1 MPIYEF
7 YCESCNVI
15 FNFFSAKVNTE
26 KVPDCPQCGRKKLSK
41 QISTFATIGNAEKKE
56 FDMDGGFDE
65 SKMAQAFESLM
76 RESENINE
84 DDPRQMASL
93 MRSFTSRTGIKLG
106 DTMEEAISRMESGE
120 NPETVEKDL
129 GHLLE
134 GEGFSFDRVKEGV
147 RKRKEK
153 PEYDEKLYEL

>member
-56 FDMDGGFDE
+56 FDMAGGFDE

-120 NPETVEKDL
+120 DPETVEKDL

-134 GEGFSFDRVKEGV
+134 GEDSSFDLVKEGV

>member
-7 YCESCNVI
+7 YCQSCNVI

-26 KVPDCPQCGRKKLSK
+26 KIPACPQCGREKLSK
-41 QISTFATIGNAEKKE
+41 QISTFATVGKAEE
-56 FDMDGGFDE
+56 NDFSMAGCFDE
-65 SKMAQAFESLM
+65 SKMEEAFESLM
-76 RESENINE
+76 KESENITE
-84 DDPRQMASL
+84 EDPRKMASL

-120 NPETVEKDL
+120 DPEKVEKDL

-134 GEGFSFDRVKEGV
+134 GEDFSFDQV
-147 RKRKEK
+147 RSGLKKRREK
-153 PEYDEKLYEL
+153 PEHDEKLYEL